1 MHHNRLWKLFRAQQ
15 YFGNVLLFKGSC
27 VVTPS
32 YSDIGVIQRS
42 QRWGFFTR
50 SGVFQERLGFW
61 GFLVEK
67 WGFWNT
73 TWVFLSKKGK
83 IWGFF
88 DKKEKNVFF
97 GGHFVLEDVK
107 REFELNKNRIFGWG
121 KAGLVGLFPPPVVE
135 CWRLPRGG
143 VNLWTGKISICIPP
157 SPVVSSARRGKKGL
171 LGPENRYFVTF
182 WDICGTFSVF
192 FWGKKLGFSG
202 VFLGRNW
209 VFFPEGEW
217 EHCAVYRTGEFQS
230 LAARDL
236 PYTGVE
242 SNRVWLPGTCRIQ
255 KWRVSEFDCQGP
267 AVCIQEWRV
276 SKFIIAIRSQS
287 VALS

>member
-1 MHHNRLWKLFRAQQ
+1 MR
-15 YFGNVLLFKGSC
+15 KGW
-27 VVTPS
+27 
-32 YSDIGVIQRS
+32 I
-42 QRWGFFTR
+42 
-50 SGVFQERLGFW
+50 SG
-61 GFLVEK
+61 
-67 WGFWNT
+67 
-73 TWVFLSKKGK
+73 S
-83 IWGFF
+83 
-88 DKKEKNVFF
+88 
-97 GGHFVLEDVK
+97 
-107 REFELNKNRIFGWG
+107 
-121 KAGLVGLFPPPVVE
+121 FPPSGRWMLEVTE
-135 CWRLPRGG
+135 RGG
-143 VNLWTGKISICIPP
+143 QPLDGKNFDLHPPP
-157 SPVVSSARRGKKGL
+157 SPVVSSARREKKGL

-202 VFLGRNW
+202 VFLGQNW

-217 EHCAVYRTGEFQS
+217 EHCAVYRSGESQS

-242 SNRVWLPGTCRIQ
+242 SNRVSLPGTCRIQ
-255 KWRVSEFDCQGP
+255 KWKVSEFDCQGP